1 MTRPSLASLL
11 SSIAVLAL
19 VGQAIPAFA
28 QESTTE
34 PVAETLAEVA
44 LPAITVSTVTRGVL
58 QERIIASG
66 LVAAVEEVQVQ
77 PQYSGEA
84 IEELLADV
92 GDMVT
97 QGQPLA
103 RLSGSALDL
112 RKSELMASRAQAEAA
127 IAQSQANLLEAQA
140 NADEAERVARR
151 NQALAEQGSVPTAT
165 AENTTALAATAA
177 ARVRVAEQGIVSS
190 EANLKLVDAQLA
202 SLELNL
208 ARIEV
213 QSPADGLIIA
223 RNATVGTVASSAGQ
237 AMFTIVR
244 DGAMELRAEVSEQDL
259 LRVRAG
265 QTVSMISIGGAVPLS
280 GVVRLIEPSIDTQ
293 TRLGTA
299 RIAIDDDTA
308 VRAGMFMQAEILAS
322 EAEVLVVPV
331 SAVGSGPSGTTVM
344 RVRDGL
350 VEQVS
355 VTTGIR
361 DAGMIEIVEGL
372 VEGDQIVTR
381 AAAFVRDGD
390 RINPVLATGTTEAG
404 SEG

>member
-1 MTRPSLASLL
+1 MTRPSLASILSTLAVAALL
-11 SSIAVLAL
+11 TPASSAV
-19 VGQAIPAFA
+19 A
-28 QESTTE
+28 QETPAATE
-34 PVAETLAEVA
+34 TAATPELV
-44 LPAITVSTVTRGVL
+44 LPAISVSVAQEVVL
-58 QERIIASG
+58 RDVIVASG

-84 IEELLADV
+84 IEELLVDV
-92 GDMVT
+92 GDYVT
-97 QGQPLA
+97 QGQPMA

-112 RKSELMASRAQAEAA
+112 QRSELLASRAQVEAS

-140 NADEAERVARR
+140 NAEEAARVARR

-165 AENTTALAATAA
+165 AENTTALAMTAE
-177 ARVRVAEQGIVSS
+177 ARVRVAEQGIASS

-213 QSPADGLIIA
+213 RSPADGLVVA
-223 RNATVGTVASSAGQ
+223 RNAVVGTVASSAGA
-237 AMFTIVR
+237 AMFTLVR
-244 DGAMELRAEVSEQDL
+244 DGAMELRAEIAEQDL
-259 LRVRAG
+259 LRLQIG
-265 QTVSMISIGGAVPLS
+265 QTVMMTSIGGATPIS
-280 GVVRLIEPSIDTQ
+280 GQVRLIEPSIDTQ

-308 VRAGMFMQAEILAS
+308 VRTGMFMSADILVS
-322 EAEVLVVPV
+322 EGTSLAVPV
-331 SAVGSGPSGTTVM
+331 SAIGSGPNGATVM
-344 RVRDGL
+344 RVKDGV

-355 VTTGIR
+355 VTTGVR
-361 DAGMIEIVEGL
+361 DAGLIEIVEGL
-372 VEGDQIVTR
+372 AEGDQVVTR

-390 RINPVLATGTTEAG
+390 RINPVLADDSADMN

>member
-1 MTRPSLASLL
+1 MNRPIFATLVSG
-11 SSIAVLAL
+11 LAL
-19 VGQAIPAFA
+19 MALTMPALA
-28 QESTTE
+28 QEAA
-34 PVAETLAEVA
+34 PETAPAASAEVA
-44 LPAITVSTVTRGVL
+44 LPAITVSTVSRAVL
-58 QERIIASG
+58 RDRVIASG
-66 LVAAVEEVQVQ
+66 LVAAVEEIQVQ

-92 GDMVT
+92 GDFVAA
-97 QGQPLA
+97 GQPLA

-112 RKSELMASRAQAEAA
+112 RRSELMASRAQAEAS

-140 NADEAERVARR
+140 NAEEAQRVARR
-151 NQALAEQGSVPTAT
+151 NEALAEQGSVPTAT

-177 ARVRVAEQGIVSS
+177 ARVRVAEQGIASA

-213 QSPADGLIIA
+213 QSPAAGLIVA

-259 LRVRAG
+259 LRLQVG
-265 QTVSMISIGGAVPLS
+265 QTVTMTTIGGTAPLT
-280 GVVRLIEPSIDTQ
+280 GTVRLVEPSIDAQ
-293 TRLGTA
+293 SRLGTA
-299 RIAIDDDTA
+299 RIAIDDDAA
-308 VRAGMFMQAEILAS
+308 VRMGMFMTAEILVS
-322 EAEVLVVPV
+322 EGETLVVPI
-331 SAVGSGPSGTTVM
+331 SAVKSGPNGSTVM
-344 RVRDGL
+344 LVQDGL

-355 VTTGIR
+355 VTTGVR
-361 DAGMIEIVEGL
+361 DAGMIEIVDGI
-372 VEGDQIVTR
+372 VEGDLVVTR

-390 RINPVLATGTTEAG
+390 RINPVPAADAAALN